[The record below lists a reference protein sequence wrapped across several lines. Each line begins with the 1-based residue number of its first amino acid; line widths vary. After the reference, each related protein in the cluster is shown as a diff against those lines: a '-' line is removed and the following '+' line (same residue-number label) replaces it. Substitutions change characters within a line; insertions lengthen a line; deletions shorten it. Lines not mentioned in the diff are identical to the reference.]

1 MLSPSAYINRELSWI
16 EFNRR
21 VLEEACDPS
30 YPPLE
35 RAKFLAI
42 FATNLDEFFMIRVA
56 GLQAQL
62 EEGMGAPGPDGLTP
76 EQTLIEIRRR
86 LLPLLEQHNQVWE
99 KDVKPLLA
107 SHGVCVLHWSELND
121 AQRAS
126 ATQHFYTQIFP
137 ILTPLAV
144 DNAHPF
150 PHISNLSLSLA
161 VLLRNSDGRELFAR
175 IKIPQPRLVRL
186 ENCKGEELCEH
197 CFVWAEQVV
206 AANIGALFPGM
217 EVVGTFPFRVTR
229 DADLE
234 IKQDEASDLR
244 LTVERSLQERRFGD
258 AVRLEVTRDMPAHV
272 RDKLMQ
278 HLELDEND
286 VFAVSGELDLS
297 CLWELHR
304 LQLPE
309 LKDRTFTPH
318 LPADMAENEDLFAR
332 IRQGDAL
339 LHHPY
344 ESFAPVV
351 NFVRAAARDP
361 NVLAI
366 KQTLYRVGKNS
377 PIVQA
382 LIEAATN
389 GKQVAVVVELK
400 ARFDEENNI
409 QWARALEEAGVHV
422 VYGFPVHKV
431 HAKVCLVVR
440 RDPDDVIRRY
450 THLGTGNYNAQ
461 TARLYTDL
469 GLFTCDPDI
478 GEDVSHL
485 FNYLTGYSQH
495 REYKKLLVAPITM
508 RTKLAELIEREI
520 AHHEQHGDGHLIF
533 KMNALVDPRM
543 IDLLYRASAAGVRV
557 ELIVRGVCSLRPGV
571 PGLSEN
577 ITVTSIVG
585 RFLEHSRVFYFHN
598 HGAEEIYVGSA
609 DLMQRNLDWRVETIF
624 PILDPQIRQRIRH
637 EVLELAL
644 QDNVKARRLQPDG
657 CYVRVQPSPGAPR
670 VNSQLKLLDLWEDD

>member
-1 MLSPSAYINRELSWI
+1 MLPPAAYINRELSWI

-30 YPPLE
+30 HPPLE

-56 GLQAQL
+56 GLRAQSL
-62 EEGMGAPGPDGLTP
+62 EGMGAPGPDGLTP
-76 EQTLIEIRRR
+76 AQTLAEIRQH
-86 LLPLLEQHNQVWE
+86 LLPLLEQHNRVWE
-99 KDVKPLLA
+99 DEIKPLLA
-107 SHGVCVLHWSELND
+107 SHGICVLRWSELD
-121 AQRAS
+121 SAQRKF
-126 ATQHFYTQIFP
+126 ATEYFNREIFP

-161 VLLRNSDGRELFAR
+161 VLLRGQDGRELFAR
-175 IKIPQPRLVRL
+175 VKIPQPRLL
-186 ENCKGEELCEH
+186 PLNNCEDSQHCEH
-197 CFVWAEQVV
+197 CFVWAEEVV
-206 AANIGALFPGM
+206 GANISTLFPGM
-217 EVVGTFPFRVTR
+217 EINGTYPFRVTR

-234 IKQDEASDLR
+234 IKEDEASDLR
-244 LTVERSLQERRFGD
+244 VSVERSLQERRFGD
-258 AVRLEVTRDMPAHV
+258 AVRLEITRDMPLHL
-272 RDKLMQ
+272 REKLMN
-278 HLELDEND
+278 HLELAEAD
-286 VFAVSGELDLS
+286 VFAVPGVLDLS

-309 LKDRTFTPH
+309 LKDRAFTPR
-318 LPADMAENEDLFAR
+318 LPPDMGENEDLFDR
-332 IRQGDAL
+332 IRKGEAL

-344 ESFAPVV
+344 ESFMPVV

-361 NVLAI
+361 DVLAI

-377 PIVQA
+377 QIVQA
-382 LIEAATN
+382 LIEAASN
-389 GKQVAVVVELK
+389 GKQVAAVVELK

-440 RDPDDVIRRY
+440 RDPDGIRRY

-469 GLFTCDPDI
+469 GFFTCDPDI

-495 REYKKLLVAPITM
+495 RDYKKLLVAPVNM
-508 RTKLAELIEREI
+508 RTRLTQLIEREI
-520 AHHEQHGDGHLIF
+520 AHQKQYGDGRLMF
-533 KMNALVDPRM
+533 KMNALVDPR
-543 IDLLYRASAAGVRV
+543 IIELLYCASQTGVKID
-557 ELIVRGVCSLRPGV
+557 LIVRGVCSLRPGV
-571 PGLSEN
+571 PGLSDN
-577 ITVTSIVG
+577 INVISIVG

-598 HGAEEIYVGSA
+598 HGVEEIYIGSA

-624 PILDPQIRQRIRH
+624 PIEDETLKQRIKR
-637 EVLELAL
+637 ETLELPL
-644 QDNVKARRLQPDG
+644 QDNVKARRLTPEG
-657 CYVRVQPSPGAPR
+657 HYVRVQPSPGTPHI
-670 VNSQLKLLDLWEDD
+670 NSQLKLLGMMEED